1 MGWWFISELIIGWW
15 FCAGGESVG
24 AHVDSSI
31 VEGCRIS
38 HLIDGVCG
46 GSAGRAIPVVSASD
60 ALDASDVGRA
70 SVGSPPRSVSLAAVG
85 CLTSCISTSP
95 DGGAF
100 QPSRRWRV
108 VDVSMDG

>member
-1 MGWWFISELIIGWW
+1 MGWLFISELIIGWW
-15 FCAGGESVG
+15 FCASGEWVRT
-24 AHVDSSI
+24 SI
-31 VEGCRIS
+31 QVSLRVVVIS

-70 SVGSPPRSVSLAAVG
+70 SVGSPLRSVSLAALG

-108 VDVSMDG
+108 VDVGMYG